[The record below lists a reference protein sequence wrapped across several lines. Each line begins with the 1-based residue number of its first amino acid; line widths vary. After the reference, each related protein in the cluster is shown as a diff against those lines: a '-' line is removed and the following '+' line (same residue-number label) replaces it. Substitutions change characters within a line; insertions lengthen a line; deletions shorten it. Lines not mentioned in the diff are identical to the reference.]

1 MTGLIG
7 VRLGGLLA
15 ASLTGLAS
23 CLPRPEPPAPAS
35 SGAPPLATSVTSS
48 AEPLPSVAPAA
59 AHYDLIIRQGRVV
72 DPASGRD
79 GAFDVAIANGKV
91 AKIAPGIDLS
101 HADLVIDAAGLLVT
115 PGFVDLHTHV
125 FAGPDTKR
133 FLAGSSLAVPPDEF
147 APSSCT
153 TTVVDAGSSGHK
165 SFARFRETIIAR
177 AATRVL
183 AFVNIVG
190 EGMRGGRFEQD
201 LGDMDAEATS
211 RVISA
216 NRETIVGIK
225 VAHYAGPGFEPVDRA
240 EEAAR
245 ATGTRVMVDFGGHV
259 PELSLEDLL
268 LRRMRPGDLFTH
280 AYAGVS
286 GRTAIVEPSGALRP
300 FVRAAHER
308 GVLFDLGYG
317 GASFVFSQAVPAIQQ
332 GLPPDTVSTDMHR
345 RSHHGSMHDL
355 VAVLSKLAALGV
367 TVPDL
372 VRRSTAAPADAIGRP
387 DLGRLAE
394 GASADI
400 ALLRLEAGR
409 FSFVDVKGARVEG
422 TERLSCELTL
432 REGRVVWDR
441 RGLAKARSTG
451 TE

>member
-1 MTGLIG
+1 
-7 VRLGGLLA
+7 LA
-15 ASLTGLAS
+15 ISPS
-23 CLPRPEPPAPAS
+23 VEPAPAE
-35 SGAPPLATSVTSS
+35 T
-48 AEPLPSVAPAA
+48 PSP
-59 AHYDLIIRQGRVV
+59 AHYDLVIAHGRVI

-91 AKIAPGIDLS
+91 AKVAPGIDAS
-101 HADLVIDAAGLLVT
+101 RSDVVIDAAGLLVT

-125 FAGPDTKR
+125 FAGPDAKR
-133 FLAGSSLAVPPDEF
+133 FLAGSSLALPPDEF

-165 SFARFRETIIAR
+165 SFERFRETIIAR
-177 AATRVL
+177 ATTRVL

-201 LGDMDAEATS
+201 LGDMDAEATA
-211 RVISA
+211 RVILA

-245 ATGTRVMVDFGGHV
+245 ATGTRVMVDFGGHQ

-268 LRRMRPGDLFTH
+268 LRRMRAGDLLTH

-286 GRTAIVEPSGALRP
+286 GRTAIVDPGGALRP

-317 GASFVFSQAVPAIQQ
+317 GASFVFSQALPAIQQ

-345 RSHHGSMHDL
+345 RSHRGSMQDL
-355 VAVLSKLAALGV
+355 VAVLSKLEALGM

-372 VRRSTAAPADAIGRP
+372 VRRSTATPADAIGRP

-394 GASADI
+394 GAGADV
-400 ALLRLEAGR
+400 ALLRVETGR
-409 FSFVDVKGARVEG
+409 FAFADVKGARVEG
-422 TERLSCELTL
+422 AERLSCEFLL

-441 RGLAKARSTG
+441 RGLAKTKR
-451 TE
+451 